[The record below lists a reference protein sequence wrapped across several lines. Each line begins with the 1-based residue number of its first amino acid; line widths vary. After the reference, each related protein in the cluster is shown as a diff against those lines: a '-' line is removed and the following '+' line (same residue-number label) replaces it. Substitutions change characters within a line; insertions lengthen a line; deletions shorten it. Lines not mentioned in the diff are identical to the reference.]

1 MRDNDLRNSNNSYRE
16 ENQGSD
22 NGIQRCN
29 QCGRHCP
36 VTALSCDRGRAYW
49 EKNQGDNEN
58 EATGDDNSRGSN
70 HGEGHGWHGGENH
83 ERGNHDKGRHAGCP
97 VGMHGNHDSVKGG
110 RCGRNHDDHG
120 KGHGRDAYDKDDLGD
135 LMIICTHHIYHS
147 KGNDKGYGLSQNRI
161 LMILAEEK
169 QMTQKALQEIL
180 HIQPGSISETLS
192 KLEEKGLIVRNK
204 DEEDKRKSLIVLTDQ
219 GIQSAQE
226 LHKNDGEDEV
236 TDLFSALDDDEKTA
250 LKDTLKKLLESWK

>member
-1 MRDNDLRNSNNSYRE
+1 
-16 ENQGSD
+16 
-22 NGIQRCN
+22 
-29 QCGRHCP
+29 
-36 VTALSCDRGRAYW
+36 
-49 EKNQGDNEN
+49 
-58 EATGDDNSRGSN
+58 
-70 HGEGHGWHGGENH
+70 
-83 ERGNHDKGRHAGCP
+83 
-97 VGMHGNHDSVKGG
+97 
-110 RCGRNHDDHG
+110 
-120 KGHGRDAYDKDDLGD
+120 
-135 LMIICTHHIYHS
+135 MIICTHHIYHS

-169 QMTQKALQEIL
+169 QMTQKALQVIL

-226 LHKNDGEDEV
+226 LHNNEDGDDK
-236 TDLFSALDDDEKTA
+236 TDLFSALDDDEKAA